1 MYTVVLFFAC
11 GYIIREFS
19 MANTY
24 IIFLQNE
31 DLVSKFTEVYDI
43 VLVDDQTLDV
53 PIELIQY
60 ICG

>member
-1 MYTVVLFFAC
+1 
-11 GYIIREFS
+11 